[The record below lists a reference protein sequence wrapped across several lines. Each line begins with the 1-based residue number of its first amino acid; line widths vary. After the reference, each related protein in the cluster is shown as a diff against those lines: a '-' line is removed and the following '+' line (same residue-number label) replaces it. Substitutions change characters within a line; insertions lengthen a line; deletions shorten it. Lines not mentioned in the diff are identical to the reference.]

1 MKEINTILLR
11 FFDDLSIGKKE
22 KVQNMAGN
30 GSAGSVLGR
39 AIGLVLTYVIMGALW
54 GEATSFITT
63 LGEGIGSIA
72 QIGLYLF
79 IGMLPFIVFA
89 PELKDL
95 I

>member
-1 MKEINTILLR
+1 M
-11 FFDDLSIGKKE
+11 S
-22 KVQNMAGN
+22 GN
-30 GSAGSVLGR
+30 GSVGSVLGR

-54 GEATSFITT
+54 SDATEFITE
-63 LGEGIGSIA
+63 LGSGIGSIA